1 MKKIVIAAVCFV
13 TSAFAE
19 QLVLDNQT
27 SYPAKNQKIAIQWAS
42 SAQEVD
48 ASNKALLAGEK
59 FSPAHLQALK
69 QTGKIDLTIPKNTAY
84 FRLVAWSKE
93 GTRRTPV
100 IFRQQKILTAR
111 IARSCFSRS
120 AKFVIEQPLVTRFPP
135 RADPTVSRQ
144 L

>member
-93 GTRRTPV
+93 GKAPDLSTNWIEFVPGTTYTLKTDHLVPV
-100 IFRQQKILTAR
+100 VLMLGTG
-111 IARSCFSRS
+111 C
-120 AKFVIEQPLVTRFPP
+120 
-135 RADPTVSRQ
+135 
-144 L
+144 